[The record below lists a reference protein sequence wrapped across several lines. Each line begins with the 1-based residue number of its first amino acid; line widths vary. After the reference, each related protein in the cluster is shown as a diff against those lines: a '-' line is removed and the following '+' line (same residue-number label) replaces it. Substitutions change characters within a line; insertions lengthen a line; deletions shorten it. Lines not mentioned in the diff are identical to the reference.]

1 MMQALSLGAAT
12 LHVAIE
18 PAYALK
24 LCIEKGIRMRET
36 ALWMLN
42 AFIWGIFA
50 IWPLAFQDFYL
61 ANEEAWCSLPLA
73 IC

>member
-1 MMQALSLGAAT
+1 MISQQNR
-12 LHVAIE
+12 IE
-18 PAYALK
+18 LVTRPG
-24 LCIEKGIRMRET
+24 IEKGIRMRET